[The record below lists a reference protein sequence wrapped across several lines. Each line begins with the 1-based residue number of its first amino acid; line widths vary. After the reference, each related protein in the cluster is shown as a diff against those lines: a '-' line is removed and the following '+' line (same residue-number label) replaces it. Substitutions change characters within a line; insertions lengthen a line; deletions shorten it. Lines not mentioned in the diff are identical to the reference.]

1 MKKFILLALFL
12 GTAMYALAD
21 RNVIR
26 HEDIK
31 TFLKTKTYVVL
42 EDNPMSAYNFK
53 VKEAVEKAWTI
64 TPYEFIS
71 TTQFGEM
78 RKDIDKSFL
87 VMIQVKFT
95 KDKLE
100 AIYNFMSVTL
110 GSGVNKITDM
120 PDIVSIPLSYASVA
134 EDSYVYKIESF
145 IRFMQ
150 DHIKMLDKNPE
161 LIKNNIYEY
170 YNKNMKSNIKSK
182 ELWLLEKDVE
192 KSIRSLDKIRKAYPH
207 TVRIVKEEDIEK
219 AIAEKNPNV
228 VFLHKVGPEGTRLQ
242 ARCYKVLIGAGD
254 DKFYYFNYHTIDK
267 SNGDGFLSK
276 DFKKIK

>member
-1 MKKFILLALFL
+1 MKRIILLALFL
-12 GTAMYALAD
+12 GVAMGAFAD

-53 VKEAVEKAWTI
+53 IKEAVEKSWTI

-71 TTQFGEM
+71 SAQFEEM

-100 AIYNFMSVTL
+100 ALYNFMSVAL
-110 GSGVNKITDM
+110 GSGVSKITDM
-120 PDIVSIPLSYASVA
+120 PDIVSIPLSYSSVA

-150 DHIKMLDKNPE
+150 EHIRMLEKNPE

-170 YNKNMKSNIKSK
+170 YNKSMKDNVKSK
-182 ELWLLEKDVE
+182 ELWLLEKDVD
-192 KSIRSLDKIRKAYPH
+192 KSIRSLDKIRKTYPH
-207 TVRIVKEEDIEK
+207 IVRIVKEEDIEK
-219 AIAEKNPNV
+219 AIAEKNQSV

-242 ARCYKVLIGAGD
+242 ARCYKVLVGAGD
-254 DKFYYFNYHTIDK
+254 DKFYYFDYHTIDK
-267 SNGDGFLSK
+267 SSGDGFLSK
-276 DFKKIK
+276 DFKRIK